1 MNLEQALSGRLP
13 IVYSD
18 RFLDHDTGLGHPER
32 PERLSATVTH
42 LRSQPWST
50 ALDWYLPTDLATRSP
65 LPWIETC
72 HSLHYIDSVQHLAER
87 GGGSLDPDTPC
98 SAASYEVALLAV
110 NAWLDGI
117 DRLLTRQ
124 SQAAFALT
132 RPPGHHALATHGM
145 GFCLFGNAAIA
156 ARYALAQGL
165 TKVAI
170 VDWDVHHGNGTQA
183 LVEQQPA
190 IAYVSLHQSP
200 AYPGTGS
207 ASETGF
213 YENVRNLPLPPGS
226 DGQDYRQCFETI
238 VLPFLRAWQPQLL
251 IVSAG
256 YDAAAAD
263 PLANMRL
270 QPADYGAL
278 TQQLR
283 SLQIPILFGLEGG
296 YDLPALSASVAATL
310 AACLEPPS
318 APKQSG

>member
-132 RPPGHHALATHGM
+132 RPPRTSRAGHPWHGFLSVWQCRDRSPLCSRSRTDESCDRRL
-145 GFCLFGNAAIA
+145 GCPSRQRDASLSRTAAGD
-156 ARYALAQGL
+156 RL
-165 TKVAI
+165 
-170 VDWDVHHGNGTQA
+170 
-183 LVEQQPA
+183 
-190 IAYVSLHQSP
+190 
-200 AYPGTGS
+200 
-207 ASETGF
+207 
-213 YENVRNLPLPPGS
+213 RLPPPKSG
-226 DGQDYRQCFETI
+226 
-238 VLPFLRAWQPQLL
+238 LPWHGLRLGDWLL
-251 IVSAG
+251 
-256 YDAAAAD
+256 
-263 PLANMRL
+263 
-270 QPADYGAL
+270 
-278 TQQLR
+278 
-283 SLQIPILFGLEGG
+283 
-296 YDLPALSASVAATL
+296 
-310 AACLEPPS
+310 
-318 APKQSG
+318 